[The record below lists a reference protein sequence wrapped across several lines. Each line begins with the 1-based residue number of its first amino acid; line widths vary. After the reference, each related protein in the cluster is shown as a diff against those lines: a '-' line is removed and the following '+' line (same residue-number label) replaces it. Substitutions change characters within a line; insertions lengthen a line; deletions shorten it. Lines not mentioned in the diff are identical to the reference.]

1 MKRIAPE
8 YGGVKGGGGR
18 SGRREK
24 RTIVS
29 FMGER
34 RKSVCS
40 MYGMVTVP
48 GEEEREKGN

>member
-29 FMGER
+29 FMG
-34 RKSVCS
+34 SVGRAFAVCT
-40 MYGMVTVP
+40 GW
-48 GEEEREKGN
+48 